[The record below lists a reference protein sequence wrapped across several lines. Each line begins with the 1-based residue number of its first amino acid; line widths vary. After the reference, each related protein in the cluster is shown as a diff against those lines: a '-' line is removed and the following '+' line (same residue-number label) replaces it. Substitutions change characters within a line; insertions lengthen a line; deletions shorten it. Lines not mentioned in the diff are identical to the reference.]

1 MAITYEWSFPNF
13 ECDSSKQYTR
23 INTLKCN

>member
-13 ECDSSKQYTR
+13 ECDSENKVRQY
-23 INTLKCN
+23 IGDIQQ